1 MVSKNY
7 LSNVGVFEKKSERD
21 LNPSSNSEKK
31 GNTTLYKVLRQ
42 RRIQFRVKWVRF
54 ASNLSFTSSMNG
66 MQTRLD

>member
-54 ASNLSFTSSMNG
+54 SSNLSFTSSMNG

>member
-21 LNPSSNSEKK
+21 LNPSFNSEKK